1 MKDYE
6 EVKKI
11 VFTMLEELDERLATI
26 TDDTQT
32 EQSVAKNSPEPA
44 DRDREYRNRE

>member
-11 VFTMLEELDERLATI
+11 VCAMLEELDEGLAAI
-26 TDDTQT
+26 TN
-32 EQSVAKNSPEPA
+32 EQQADQAGAKDKVEQPDEHK
-44 DRDREYRNRE
+44 E